1 MKRLIFDLE
10 ALITVFTSL
19 ITIYI
24 KKTKSHLTSPSN
36 SAISIRAN
44 HTDNNKK
51 ETSLQIGS
59 KAIAKRNNISDTPK
73 KKGKPRTKIK
83 TADKTIHRRN
93 KTKKIKKSINT

>member
-24 KKTKSHLTSPSN
+24 KNSKSHLTSPTNATPSN
-36 SAISIRAN
+36 RAKE
-44 HTDNNKK
+44 TDNNKK
-51 ETSLQIGS
+51 ESPAKIVS
-59 KAIAKRNNISDTPK
+59 KTTQKRNNVSDTHK

-83 TADKTIHRRN
+83 ARDRTNPTPN
-93 KTKKIKKSINT
+93 